1 MKPIAI
7 FEEKEYIDG
16 RPRDAITIILKT
28 VGCYRAREGKSC
40 LMCGFIRDCVR
51 RVLEPDEIVSQI
63 DFDRIEEGMIVKI
76 FTSGSFFD

>member
-28 VGCYRAREGKSC
+28 VGCY
-40 LMCGFIRDCVR
+40 
-51 RVLEPDEIVSQI
+51 
-63 DFDRIEEGMIVKI
+63 
-76 FTSGSFFD
+76 

>member
-1 MKPIAI
+1 
-7 FEEKEYIDG
+7 
-16 RPRDAITIILKT
+16 
-28 VGCYRAREGKSC
+28 
-40 LMCGFIRDCVR
+40 MCGFIRDCVR